1 MIFWNNSG
9 VDVLGQRCHT
19 WSDQE
24 RLSRYMPNHLIAYLL
39 IALLVLG
46 VAGMIAWNVH
56 NSRERVIARRRRR
69 EREYRERR
77 SSGSDDMA

>member
-1 MIFWNNSG
+1 
-9 VDVLGQRCHT
+9 
-19 WSDQE
+19 
-24 RLSRYMPNHLIAYLL
+24 MPNHLIAYLL

-77 SSGSDDMA
+77 SRGSDDMA